1 MTNQRKGERRERPEP
16 EAALA
21 IGSFVCFAG
30 ALFAVMWGK
39 LPPDNEKYVMLML
52 GALIGLVK
60 DTFAR
65 YFSSTKGAQEQRR
78 ETAKVAE
85 TLAAAVPVVATAP
98 QPVVITNSPEAPVP
112 VEEAKPAPGSTEVM
126 P

>member
-1 MTNQRKGERRERPEP
+1 MAEPRERPEP

-21 IGSFVCFAG
+21 IGSFACFAL
-30 ALFAVMWGK
+30 ALCAVIWAKIPGE
-39 LPPDNEKYVMLML
+39 NEKYVMLML

-85 TLAAAVPVVATAP
+85 TLAAATAGA
-98 QPVVITNSPEAPVP
+98 I
-112 VEEAKPAPGSTEVM
+112 PAVGDKT
-126 P
+126 

>member
-1 MTNQRKGERRERPEP
+1 MTDTPIQPQAPRARPEP

-21 IGSFVCFAG
+21 IGSFVAFAG
-30 ALFAVMWGK
+30 ALGAVIFLK
-39 LPPDNEKYVMLML
+39 IPDENEKYVMLML

-65 YFSSTKGAQEQRR
+65 YFSATKGAQEQRR

-85 TLAAAVPVVATAP
+85 TLAAAVNPT
-98 QPVVITNSPEAPVP
+98 
-112 VEEAKPAPGSTEVM
+112 PAP
-126 P
+126 

>member
-1 MTNQRKGERRERPEP
+1 MTDTSERRERPEP

-21 IGSFVCFAG
+21 IGSFAAFAL
-30 ALFAVMWGK
+30 ALAAVVF
-39 LPPDNEKYVMLML
+39 LEIPDKNEKYVMLML

-85 TLAAAVPVVATAP
+85 TLAASVIAP
-98 QPVVITNSPEAPVP
+98 LADP
-112 VEEAKPAPGSTEVM
+112 KP
-126 P
+126 

>member
-1 MTNQRKGERRERPEP
+1 MTDAPVLPKHIEP
-16 EAALA
+16 EAVLA
-21 IGSFVCFAG
+21 IGSFVVFAIT
-30 ALFAVMWGK
+30 LFVVIFH
-39 LPPDNEKYVMLML
+39 LVPPENEKYAMLML

-85 TLAAAVPVVATAP
+85 TLAAKVIPAAPDATDP
-98 QPVVITNSPEAPVP
+98 
-112 VEEAKPAPGSTEVM
+112 
-126 P
+126 